1 MGVMA
6 PAKPRRDRR
15 STSPSP
21 TRLLA
26 AAGLVALLGGM
37 LAIVLES
44 RGTGDGPSAV
54 AVTTTGAAPKPKPKP
69 TRPVPVKIAVTGVG
83 AYDPDGD
90 QSENGGDAP
99 LATDGNPAT
108 AWKSERYRS
117 TFTKAGVG
125 LVVDAGRPVRASRAV
140 VTTDTPGYDADIRVG
155 DSPTGPFVAVS
166 KAQATRP
173 RTAFA
178 LKPRR
183 GRYLMVWITS
193 IPAGGAA
200 AVNEV
205 TVTAGG

>member
-1 MGVMA
+1 MA
-6 PAKPRRDRR
+6 RPNPRRETSSI
-15 STSPSP
+15 STGL

-26 AAGLVALLGGM
+26 LAGLIALLGGM
-37 LAIVLES
+37 LVIVLAS
-44 RGTGDGPSAV
+44 AGTDGSTSSAPV
-54 AVTTTGAAPKPKPKP
+54 VTEATSKPKPKP
-69 TRPVPVKIAVTGVG
+69 TRPVAVRISVTGVG

-90 QSENGGDAP
+90 RSENGGDAP